1 VNNTDMPYSIYSV
14 HRIIDGKWE
23 LKLWIA
29 NDEASQETV
38 AQREGYRNFLQ
49 QHYDCSA
56 GEIAKNAI
64 ETIFGCTKV
73 EIGQLCGPRLV
84 MEKNY
89 DN

>member
-1 VNNTDMPYSIYSV
+1 MNNTDMPYSIYSV